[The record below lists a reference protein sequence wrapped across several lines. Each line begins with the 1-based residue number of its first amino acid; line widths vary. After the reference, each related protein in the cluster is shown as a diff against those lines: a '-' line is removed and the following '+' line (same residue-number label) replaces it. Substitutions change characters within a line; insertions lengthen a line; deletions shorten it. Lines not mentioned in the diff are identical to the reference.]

1 MPPGLRGGK
10 LTNSRIW
17 NPFSNKVKVEM
28 ERVKEEKFMAH
39 EIQQQTQERKA
50 RHEAIY
56 QEQKSLSDALRKE
69 QRKNHFSDLF
79 QTAVPLRPQAT
90 DERK

>member
-1 MPPGLRGGK
+1 MTK
-10 LTNSRIW
+10 RIW
-17 NPFSNKVKVEM
+17 NPFPKRVKVERD
-28 ERVKEEKFMAH
+28 RVKEEKFMAH
-39 EIQQQTQERKA
+39 EILHQTQERKA
-50 RHEAIY
+50 QHEEIY

>member
-1 MPPGLRGGK
+1 MTK
-10 LTNSRIW
+10 RIW
-17 NPFSNKVKVEM
+17 NPFSRVKVERD
-28 ERVKEEKFMAH
+28 RVKEEKFMAH
-39 EIQQQTQERKA
+39 EILRHTQELKA
-50 RHEAIY
+50 RHEEIY

-69 QRKNHFSDLF
+69 QRKNHFSELF